1 MTGGPVERAGAGRE
15 ALLVLLLVVAAVVPS
30 LGTLGASWLAEDALV
45 VARLTSEGPWAD
57 WNRPWFGAEI
67 VRFWRPLVSLTWWLQ
82 LATTGLDPLALRLF
96 NLALHGGCALLAWGA
111 ARRLGAGAWAAAVA
125 ALWVAWFPAQGGTV
139 TWLSGRTDL
148 LVGFWLL
155 ASVHTVLGP
164 RAWLAA
170 PCAFLAASSKEFGFL
185 APLWCLLALQ
195 ARGEAWRAA
204 LVRTLPVFLA
214 GALAFVWRALALGG
228 IGGGYSGAL
237 PGPLA
242 GALGAARV
250 LGAHASSLAT
260 GVPLVLLVLA
270 GGLAAWLARG
280 ERGRAWPLAL
290 AAGLALVPLHPLLA
304 DGLLEPQNQRL
315 LFVPSL
321 ALALVLA
328 RLLAPLRGARLG
340 ARLGALALVVLAGRA
355 VAAWRDT
362 HAWSHAAEV
371 SAEAIEAARA
381 RVAELPAGDAPALVR
396 DLPTHVGPAYAL
408 GFGVSERFAAPF
420 PVAPRPVWP
429 WRLLFLDDPA
439 RRREPLCAPR
449 ADGLVLPLDEPLRVP
464 ALECQVDGAA
474 SGALQLDERIFP
486 RGPDRSP
493 VLLLAGGPPGATLEL
508 FVATPVGYEVYPAG
522 ALDAAGEARASLR
535 EVFALTNG
543 IALVADTFLQSAD
556 LGARRAYLEFRA
568 LAPDGSVVAA
578 SRWLELGWSAELP
591 RR

>member
-1 MTGGPVERAGAGRE
+1 MTGGPVERSGAGRRG
-15 ALLVLLLVVAAVVPS
+15 LLVLAFALAAMAPS
-30 LGTLGASWLAEDALV
+30 IGTLGAAWLAEDAIV
-45 VARLTSEGPWAD
+45 VARLSAEGPWSD

-82 LATTGLDPLALRLF
+82 LVTTGLDPLALRAF
-96 NLALHGGCALLAWGA
+96 NLALHAACALLAWGA
-111 ARRLGAGAWAAAVA
+111 ARRLGAGAWAAALA

-155 ASVHTVLGP
+155 ASVYTVLGP

-185 APLWCLLALQ
+185 APLWCVLALRAQ
-195 ARGEAWRAA
+195 AVDWRPA
-204 LVRTLPVFLA
+204 LVRTLPVLLA
-214 GALAFVWRALALGG
+214 GTLAFVWRGLALDGF
-228 IGGGYSGAL
+228 GGGYSGAL
-237 PGPLA
+237 AGPGA

-250 LGAHASSLAT
+250 LAEHAKSLAT

-270 GGLAAWLARG
+270 AWPLRTECA
-280 ERGRAWPLAL
+280 RAWPLLL
-290 AAGLALVPLHPLLA
+290 AALLALVPLHPLLA
-304 DGLLEPQNQRL
+304 DGVLEPQNQRL
-315 LFVPSL
+315 FFVPSL
-321 ALALVLA
+321 ALALFLA
-328 RLLAPLRGARLG
+328 RLLAPLAAPRLG
-340 ARLGALALVVLAGRA
+340 VLALAVLAGRA

-381 RVAELPAGDAPALVR
+381 RVAALPSGDAPALVR

-429 WRLLFLDDPA
+429 WRLLFVDDPQ
-439 RRREPLCAPR
+439 RRREPLCVPR
-449 ADGLVLPLDEPLRVP
+449 ADGLVLPLDEALRVAP
-464 ALECQVDGAA
+464 VELELDGSAA
-474 SGALQLDERIFP
+474 GAVWLDERIFP

-493 VLLLAGGPPGATLEL
+493 VLTLSGGPPGSALEL
-508 FVATPVGYEVYPAG
+508 FVATPIGYEVFPAG
-522 ALDAAGEARASLR
+522 QLDAAGEARASLR
-535 EVFALTNG
+535 EVFALSNG
-543 IALVADTFLQSAD
+543 IALVADTFLQATD

-568 LAPDGSVVAA
+568 LAPDGSAVAA
-578 SRWLELGWSAELP
+578 SRWFELGWSAELP